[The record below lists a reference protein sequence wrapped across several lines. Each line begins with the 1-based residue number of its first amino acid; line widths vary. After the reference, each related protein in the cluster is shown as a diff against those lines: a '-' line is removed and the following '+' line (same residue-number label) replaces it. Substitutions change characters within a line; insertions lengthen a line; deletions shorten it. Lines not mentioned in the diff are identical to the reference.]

1 MLPAQLL
8 EWNRTETDYPR
19 SSTIADLFA
28 AQAVRTPDAVAVI
41 AQGRKLTYRELDEAA
56 NQLARRLQHLGVK
69 PDTLVGVAMGRSET
83 LVVSLLGIL
92 KAGGAYVPLDPTY
105 PQDRLSLMIEDS
117 QMPVLLATAASRAH
131 LPPAAAGLTIFNVE
145 DADLGRESAEAVASQ
160 ATPTHIAYVIYTSG
174 STGKPKGVM
183 VESRNVV
190 NFFTGMDR
198 AIGCEPGVWLAVT
211 SVSFDISVLEL
222 LWTLTRGFTVVVH
235 GDKGSATIADEIA
248 RYRVTHLQM
257 TPSLARMLTL
267 DPGAYAALGSLK
279 QMLLGGEA
287 VPAALIHHLRRVF
300 KGEIHN
306 MYGPTETTIWST
318 TCRVENVETSVS
330 IGKPIANTQIYMLD
344 ADLHPVPM
352 GEIGE
357 LFIGGDGVARGYWQ
371 RPELTAERFVMI
383 PGLGPDRGDIGRM
396 YRTGDLA
403 RFLPD
408 GNIDFLGRADYQ
420 IKLRGHRIEPGEI
433 EALLEKSP
441 GVRQAV
447 VVLREDREGDKR
459 LVAYLVAETADAASG
474 ARLRAALDAKLPDYM
489 VPSAFVFLDEL
500 PLTGNG
506 KIDRK
511 ALLKLPAPK
520 LASAAASRTAEPS
533 SEMER
538 IVARA
543 WQQALGIPSVGL
555 TENFFDL
562 GAHSLT
568 VAEAHAKLQE
578 ALGREIALLDL
589 FQFTTV
595 SALAAHLDAQ
605 SANQSVGVQAA
616 VSQLSERAAR
626 RRMARQRETTAP

>member
-8 EWNRTETDYPR
+8 EWNRTEADYPR
-19 SSTIADLFA
+19 SSTIAELFA
-28 AQAVRTPDAVAVI
+28 AQAARTPDAIAVI
-41 AQGRKLTYRELDEAA
+41 AQGRTLTYRQLDESA
-56 NQLARRLQHLGVK
+56 NRLAHRLQHLGVK
-69 PDTLVGVAMGRSET
+69 PDALIGVAMGRSET

-105 PQDRLSLMIEDS
+105 PEDRLSLVIEDS
-117 QMPVLLATAASRAH
+117 QMPVLLTTAASRAH
-131 LPPAAAGLTIFNVE
+131 LPPAAAGLTILDAE
-145 DADLGRESAEAVASQ
+145 DADLLRESAEEVISQ
-160 ATPTHIAYVIYTSG
+160 ATAANLAYVIYTSG

-183 VESRNVV
+183 VENRNVV

-198 AIGCEPGVWLAVT
+198 AIGCTPGVWLAVT

-235 GDKGSATIADEIA
+235 GDEGSATIADEIT
-248 RYRVTHLQM
+248 RHRVTHLQM

-267 DPGAYAALGSLK
+267 DVRAYAALGSLK

-287 VPAALIHHLRRVF
+287 VPAALINHLRQVF
-300 KGEIHN
+300 EGEIHN

-318 TCRVENVETSVS
+318 TCRVEDADTSVS
-330 IGKPIANTQIYMLD
+330 IGKPIANTQVYMLD
-344 ADLHPVPM
+344 ADLNPVPV

-357 LFIGGDGVARGYWQ
+357 LFIGGEGVARGYWR
-371 RPELTAERFVMI
+371 RPELTAERFVVI
-383 PGLGPDRGDIGRM
+383 PGLGPDRI

-433 EALLEKSP
+433 EALLEKFP
-441 GVRQAV
+441 GIRQAV

-459 LVAYLVAETADAASG
+459 LVAYLVADAAG
-474 ARLRAALDAKLPDYM
+474 AAATLRAAGDFRAAAGAKLPDYM

-511 ALLKLPAPK
+511 ALLKLPAPN
-520 LASAAASRTAEPS
+520 LASAAAHSAEPAN
-533 SEMER
+533 EMER
-538 IVARA
+538 TVARA
-543 WQQALGIPSVGL
+543 WQQALGISSVGFDD
-555 TENFFDL
+555 NFFDL

-568 VAEAHAKLQE
+568 VAEAHARLQE

-595 SALAAHLDAQ
+595 RALAAHLKTHSAGQ
-605 SANQSVGVQAA
+605 SNGAQAA
-616 VSQLSERAAR
+616 ASQLSERAAR

>member
-8 EWNRTETDYPR
+8 EWNRTEADYPR
-19 SSTIADLFA
+19 SSTIAELFA
-28 AQAVRTPDAVAVI
+28 AQAARTPDAVAVI
-41 AQGRKLTYRELDEAA
+41 AQGRTLTYRELDESA
-56 NQLARRLQHLGVK
+56 NRLARRLQNLGVK

-105 PQDRLSLMIEDS
+105 PPDRLSLVIEDS
-117 QMPVLLATAASRAH
+117 QMPVLLTTAASRAH
-131 LPPAAAGLTIFNVE
+131 LPPAAAGLTILDAE
-145 DADLGRESAEAVASQ
+145 DADLERESVKAVVSQ
-160 ATPTHIAYVIYTSG
+160 ATPTNFAYVIYTSG

-183 VESRNVV
+183 VENRNVV

-198 AIGCEPGVWLAVT
+198 AIGCAPGVWLAIT

-222 LWTLTRGFTVVVH
+222 LWTLTRGCTVVVH
-235 GDKGSATIADEIA
+235 GDEGSANIADEIT

-267 DPGAYAALGSLK
+267 DPRAYSALGSLK

-287 VPAALIHHLRRVF
+287 VPAALIHHLRQVF

-318 TCRVENVETSVS
+318 TCRVEDRDTSVS
-330 IGKPIANTQIYMLD
+330 IGRPIANTQIYILD
-344 ADLHPVPM
+344 PDFNPVPV

-357 LFIGGDGVARGYWQ
+357 LFISGDGLARGYWR
-371 RPELTAERFVMI
+371 RPELTAERFMTI
-383 PGLGPDRGDIGRM
+383 PGLGPDRI

-408 GNIDFLGRADYQ
+408 GNIHFLGRADYQ

-433 EALLEKSP
+433 ESVLEKFP
-441 GVRQAV
+441 GVRQAA

-459 LVAYLVAETADAASG
+459 LVAYLVAETAGSAA
-474 ARLRAALDAKLPDYM
+474 ALRAAGDLRAAAGAKLPDFM
-489 VPSAFVFLDEL
+489 VPSAFVFLNEL

-511 ALLKLPAPK
+511 ALLTLPPPN
-520 LASAAASRTAEPS
+520 LAFAAASHDAEPS
-533 SEMER
+533 SETER
-538 IVARA
+538 VVARA
-543 WQQALGIPSVGL
+543 WQLALGIPSVGL
-555 TENFFDL
+555 NDNFFDL

-568 VAEAHAKLQE
+568 VAEAHAKLE
-578 ALGREIALLDL
+578 EVLGREIALLDL
-589 FQFTTV
+589 FQYTTV
-595 SALAAHLDAQ
+595 SALAAHLDAE
-605 SANQSVGVQAA
+605 SGGAQAA
-616 VSQLSERAAR
+616 ASQLSVRAAR
-626 RRMARQRETTAP
+626 RRLARQRETKAP

>member
-8 EWNRTETDYPR
+8 EWNRTEADYPR
-19 SSTIADLFA
+19 SSTIAELFA
-28 AQAVRTPDAVAVI
+28 AQAARTPDAVAVI
-41 AQGRKLTYRELDEAA
+41 AQGRTLTYRELDESA
-56 NQLARRLQHLGVK
+56 NRLARRLQNLGVK

-83 LVVSLLGIL
+83 LVISLLGIL

-105 PQDRLSLMIEDS
+105 PPDRLSLVIEDS
-117 QMPVLLATAASRAH
+117 QMPVLLTTAASRAH
-131 LPPAAAGLTIFNVE
+131 LPPAAAGLTILDAE
-145 DADLGRESAEAVASQ
+145 DTVFERESAKAVVSQ
-160 ATPTHIAYVIYTSG
+160 ATPTNFAYVIYTSG

-183 VESRNVV
+183 VENRNVV

-198 AIGCEPGVWLAVT
+198 AIGCAPGVWLAIT

-222 LWTLTRGFTVVVH
+222 LWTLTRGCTVVVH
-235 GDKGSATIADEIA
+235 GDEGSATIADEIT

-267 DPGAYAALGSLK
+267 DPRAYSALGSLK

-287 VPAALIHHLRRVF
+287 VPAALIHHLRQVF

-318 TCRVENVETSVS
+318 TCRVEDRDTSVS
-330 IGKPIANTQIYMLD
+330 IGRPIANTQIYILD
-344 ADLHPVPM
+344 PDFNPVPV

-357 LFIGGDGVARGYWQ
+357 LFISGDGLARGYWR
-371 RPELTAERFVMI
+371 RPELTAERFMTI
-383 PGLGPDRGDIGRM
+383 PGLGPDRI

-408 GNIDFLGRADYQ
+408 GNIHFLGRADYQ

-433 EALLEKSP
+433 ESVLEKFP
-441 GVRQAV
+441 GVRQAA

-459 LVAYLVAETADAASG
+459 LVAYLVAETAGSAA
-474 ARLRAALDAKLPDYM
+474 ALRAAGDLRAAAGAKLPDFM
-489 VPSAFVFLDEL
+489 VPSAFVFLNEL

-511 ALLKLPAPK
+511 ALLTLPPPN
-520 LASAAASRTAEPS
+520 LAFAAASHGAEPS
-533 SEMER
+533 SETER
-538 IVARA
+538 VVARA
-543 WQQALGIPSVGL
+543 WQLALGIPSVGL
-555 TENFFDL
+555 NDNFFDL

-568 VAEAHAKLQE
+568 VAEAHAKLE
-578 ALGREIALLDL
+578 EVLGREIALLDL

-595 SALAAHLDAQ
+595 SALAAHLDAE
-605 SANQSVGVQAA
+605 SGGAQAA
-616 VSQLSERAAR
+616 ASQLSVRAAR
-626 RRMARQRETTAP
+626 RRLARQRETKAP

>member
-8 EWNRTETDYPR
+8 EWNRTEADYPR
-19 SSTIADLFA
+19 SSTIAELFA
-28 AQAVRTPDAVAVI
+28 AQAARTPDAVAVI
-41 AQGRKLTYRELDEAA
+41 AQGRTLTYRELDESA
-56 NQLARRLQHLGVK
+56 NRLARRLQNLGVK

-105 PQDRLSLMIEDS
+105 PPDRLSLVIEDS
-117 QMPVLLATAASRAH
+117 QMPVLLTTAASRAH
-131 LPPAAAGLTIFNVE
+131 LPPAAAGLTILDAE
-145 DADLGRESAEAVASQ
+145 DTDLERESAKAVVSQ
-160 ATPTHIAYVIYTSG
+160 ATPTNFAYVIYTSG

-183 VESRNVV
+183 VENRNVV

-198 AIGCEPGVWLAVT
+198 AIGCAPGVWLAIT

-222 LWTLTRGFTVVVH
+222 LWTLTRGCTVVVH
-235 GDKGSATIADEIA
+235 GDEGSANIADEIT

-267 DPGAYAALGSLK
+267 DPRAYSALGSLK

-287 VPAALIHHLRRVF
+287 VPAALIHHLRQVF

-318 TCRVENVETSVS
+318 TCRVEDRDTSVS
-330 IGKPIANTQIYMLD
+330 IGRPIANTQIYILD
-344 ADLHPVPM
+344 PDFNPVPV

-357 LFIGGDGVARGYWQ
+357 LFISGDGLARGYWR
-371 RPELTAERFVMI
+371 RPELTAERFMTI
-383 PGLGPDRGDIGRM
+383 PGLGPDRI

-408 GNIDFLGRADYQ
+408 GNIHFLGRADYQ

-433 EALLEKSP
+433 ESVLEKFP

-447 VVLREDREGDKR
+447 VILREDREGDKR
-459 LVAYLVAETADAASG
+459 LVAYLVAETAGSAA
-474 ARLRAALDAKLPDYM
+474 ALRAAGDLRAAAGAKLSDFM
-489 VPSAFVFLDEL
+489 VPSAFVFLNEL

-511 ALLKLPAPK
+511 ALLTLPPPN
-520 LASAAASRTAEPS
+520 LAFAAASHGAEPS
-533 SEMER
+533 SETER
-538 IVARA
+538 VVARA
-543 WQQALGIPSVGL
+543 WQLALGIPSVGL
-555 TENFFDL
+555 NDNFFDL

-568 VAEAHAKLQE
+568 VAEAHAKLE
-578 ALGREIALLDL
+578 EVLGREIALLDL

-595 SALAAHLDAQ
+595 SALAAHLDAE
-605 SANQSVGVQAA
+605 SGGAQAA
-616 VSQLSERAAR
+616 ASQLSERAAR
-626 RRMARQRETTAP
+626 RRLARQRETKAP

>member
-1 MLPAQLL
+1 LPAQLL
-8 EWNRTETDYPR
+8 EWNRTEADYPR
-19 SSTIADLFA
+19 SSTIAELFA
-28 AQAVRTPDAVAVI
+28 AQAARTPDAVAVI
-41 AQGRKLTYRELDEAA
+41 AQGRTLTYRELDESA
-56 NQLARRLQHLGVK
+56 NRLARRLQNLGVK

-105 PQDRLSLMIEDS
+105 PPDRLSLVIEDS
-117 QMPVLLATAASRAH
+117 QMPVLLTTAASRAH
-131 LPPAAAGLTIFNVE
+131 LPPAAAGVTILDAE
-145 DADLGRESAEAVASQ
+145 DTVFERESAKAVVSQ
-160 ATPTHIAYVIYTSG
+160 ATPTNFAYVIYTSG

-183 VESRNVV
+183 VENRNVV

-198 AIGCEPGVWLAVT
+198 AIGCAPGVWLAIT

-222 LWTLTRGFTVVVH
+222 LWTLTRGCTVVVH
-235 GDKGSATIADEIA
+235 GDEGSANIADEIT

-267 DPGAYAALGSLK
+267 DPRAYSALGSLK

-287 VPAALIHHLRRVF
+287 VPAALIHHLRQVF

-318 TCRVENVETSVS
+318 TCRVEDRDTSVS
-330 IGKPIANTQIYMLD
+330 IGRPIANTQIYILD
-344 ADLHPVPM
+344 PDFNPVPV

-357 LFIGGDGVARGYWQ
+357 LFISGDGLARGYWR
-371 RPELTAERFVMI
+371 RPELTAERFMTI
-383 PGLGPDRGDIGRM
+383 PGLGPDRI

-408 GNIDFLGRADYQ
+408 GNIHFLGRADYQ

-433 EALLEKSP
+433 ESVLEKFP
-441 GVRQAV
+441 GVRQAA

-459 LVAYLVAETADAASG
+459 LVAYLVAETAGSAA
-474 ARLRAALDAKLPDYM
+474 ALRAAGDLRAAAGAKLPDFM
-489 VPSAFVFLDEL
+489 VPSAFVFLNEL

-511 ALLKLPAPK
+511 ALLTLPPPN
-520 LASAAASRTAEPS
+520 LAFAAASHGAEPS
-533 SEMER
+533 SETER
-538 IVARA
+538 VVARA
-543 WQQALGIPSVGL
+543 WQLALGIPSVGL
-555 TENFFDL
+555 NDNFFDL

-568 VAEAHAKLQE
+568 VAEAHAKLE
-578 ALGREIALLDL
+578 EVLGREIALLDL

-595 SALAAHLDAQ
+595 SALAAHLDAE
-605 SANQSVGVQAA
+605 SGGAQAA
-616 VSQLSERAAR
+616 ASQLSVRAAR
-626 RRMARQRETTAP
+626 RRLARQRETKAP

>member
-8 EWNRTETDYPR
+8 EWNRTEADYPR
-19 SSTIADLFA
+19 SSTIAELFA
-28 AQAVRTPDAVAVI
+28 AQAARTPDAVAVI
-41 AQGRKLTYRELDEAA
+41 AQGRTLTYRELDESA
-56 NQLARRLQHLGVK
+56 NRLARRLQNLGVK

-105 PQDRLSLMIEDS
+105 PPDRLSLVIEDS
-117 QMPVLLATAASRAH
+117 QMPVLLTTAASRAH
-131 LPPAAAGLTIFNVE
+131 LPPAAAGLTILDAE
-145 DADLGRESAEAVASQ
+145 DTDLERESAKAVVSQ
-160 ATPTHIAYVIYTSG
+160 ATPTNFAYVIYTSG

-183 VESRNVV
+183 VENRNVV

-198 AIGCEPGVWLAVT
+198 AIGCAPGVWLAIT

-222 LWTLTRGFTVVVH
+222 LWTLTRGCTVVVH
-235 GDKGSATIADEIA
+235 GDEGSATIADEIT

-267 DPGAYAALGSLK
+267 DPRAYSALGSLK

-287 VPAALIHHLRRVF
+287 VPAALIHHLRQVF

-318 TCRVENVETSVS
+318 TCRVEDRDTSVS
-330 IGKPIANTQIYMLD
+330 IGRPIANTQIYILD
-344 ADLHPVPM
+344 PDFNPVPV

-357 LFIGGDGVARGYWQ
+357 LFISGDGLARGYWR
-371 RPELTAERFVMI
+371 RPELTAERFMTI
-383 PGLGPDRGDIGRM
+383 PGLGPDRI

-408 GNIDFLGRADYQ
+408 GNIHFLGRADYQ

-433 EALLEKSP
+433 ESVLEKFP
-441 GVRQAV
+441 GVRQAA

-459 LVAYLVAETADAASG
+459 LVAYLVAETAGSAA
-474 ARLRAALDAKLPDYM
+474 ALRAAGDLRAAAGAKLPDFM
-489 VPSAFVFLDEL
+489 VPSAFVFLNEL

-511 ALLKLPAPK
+511 ALLTLPPPN
-520 LASAAASRTAEPS
+520 LAFAAASHGAEPS
-533 SEMER
+533 SETER
-538 IVARA
+538 VVARA
-543 WQQALGIPSVGL
+543 WQLALGIPSVGL
-555 TENFFDL
+555 NDNFFDL

-568 VAEAHAKLQE
+568 VAEAHAKLE
-578 ALGREIALLDL
+578 EVLGREIALLDL

-595 SALAAHLDAQ
+595 SALAAHLDAE
-605 SANQSVGVQAA
+605 SGGAQAA
-616 VSQLSERAAR
+616 ASQLSVRAAR
-626 RRMARQRETTAP
+626 RRLARQRETKAP

>member
-8 EWNRTETDYPR
+8 EWNRTEADYPR
-19 SSTIADLFA
+19 SSTIAELFA
-28 AQAVRTPDAVAVI
+28 AQAARTPDAVAVI
-41 AQGRKLTYRELDEAA
+41 AQGRTLTYRELDESA
-56 NQLARRLQHLGVK
+56 NRLARRLQNLGVK

-105 PQDRLSLMIEDS
+105 PPDRLSLVIEDS
-117 QMPVLLATAASRAH
+117 QMPVLLTTAASRAH
-131 LPPAAAGLTIFNVE
+131 LPPAAAGLTILDAE
-145 DADLGRESAEAVASQ
+145 DTDLERESAKAVVSQ
-160 ATPTHIAYVIYTSG
+160 ATPTNFAYVIYTSG

-183 VESRNVV
+183 VENRNVV

-198 AIGCEPGVWLAVT
+198 AIGCAPGVWLAIT

-222 LWTLTRGFTVVVH
+222 LWTLTRGCTVVVH
-235 GDKGSATIADEIA
+235 GDEGSANIADEIT

-267 DPGAYAALGSLK
+267 DPRAYSALGSLK

-287 VPAALIHHLRRVF
+287 VPAALIHHLRQVF

-318 TCRVENVETSVS
+318 TCRVEDRDTSVS
-330 IGKPIANTQIYMLD
+330 IGRPIANTQIYILD
-344 ADLHPVPM
+344 PDFNPVPV

-357 LFIGGDGVARGYWQ
+357 LFISGDGLARGYWR
-371 RPELTAERFVMI
+371 RPELTAERFMTI
-383 PGLGPDRGDIGRM
+383 PGLGPDRI

-408 GNIDFLGRADYQ
+408 GNIHFLGRADYQ

-433 EALLEKSP
+433 ESVLEKFP

-447 VVLREDREGDKR
+447 VILREDREGDKR
-459 LVAYLVAETADAASG
+459 LVAYLVAETAGSAA
-474 ARLRAALDAKLPDYM
+474 ALRAAGDLRAAAGAKLPDFM
-489 VPSAFVFLDEL
+489 VPSAFVFLNEL

-511 ALLKLPAPK
+511 ALLTLPPPN
-520 LASAAASRTAEPS
+520 LAFAAASHDAEPS
-533 SEMER
+533 SETER
-538 IVARA
+538 VVARA
-543 WQQALGIPSVGL
+543 WQLALGIPSVGL
-555 TENFFDL
+555 NDNFFDL

-568 VAEAHAKLQE
+568 VAEAHAKLE
-578 ALGREIALLDL
+578 EVLGREIALLDL

-595 SALAAHLDAQ
+595 SALAAHLDAE
-605 SANQSVGVQAA
+605 SGGAQAA
-616 VSQLSERAAR
+616 ASQLSERAAR
-626 RRMARQRETTAP
+626 RRLARQRETKAP

>member
-8 EWNRTETDYPR
+8 EWNRTEADYPR

-28 AQAVRTPDAVAVI
+28 AQAARTPDTVAVI
-41 AQGRKLTYRELDEAA
+41 AQGRTLTYRELDEST
-56 NQLARRLQHLGVK
+56 NRLARRLQNLGVK

-83 LVVSLLGIL
+83 LVISLLGIL

-105 PQDRLSLMIEDS
+105 PQDRLSLVIEDS
-117 QMPVLLATAASRAH
+117 EMPVLLTTAASRAY
-131 LPPAAAGLTIFNVE
+131 LPPAAAGLTILNVE
-145 DADLGRESAEAVASQ
+145 DADLGRESAEAVASS
-160 ATPTHIAYVIYTSG
+160 AVPANIAYVIYTSG

-183 VESRNVV
+183 VENRNVV

-235 GDKGSATIADEIA
+235 GDEGSATIADEIT
-248 RYRVTHLQM
+248 RYKVTHLQM

-267 DPGAYAALGSLK
+267 DPRAYAALGSLK

-318 TCRVENVETSVS
+318 TCRVEDVDTSVS

-344 ADLHPVPM
+344 SDLNPVPA

-357 LFIGGDGVARGYWQ
+357 LFIGGDGVARGYWR
-371 RPELTAERFVMI
+371 RPELTAERFVAI
-383 PGLGPDRGDIGRM
+383 PGLGPDRI

-459 LVAYLVAETADAASG
+459 LVAYLVAEAADSTAGAA
-474 ARLRAALDAKLPDYM
+474 LRAALDAKLPDYM

-511 ALLKLPAPK
+511 ALLKLPPPN
-520 LASAAASRTAEPS
+520 LASAAASHTVEPS

-538 IVARA
+538 VVARA
-543 WQQALGIPSVGL
+543 WQQALGIPAVGL
-555 TENFFDL
+555 TDNFFDL

-568 VAEAHAKLQE
+568 VAEAHAKLEE

-595 SALAAHLDAQ
+595 SALAAHLDVQ
-605 SANQSVGVQAA
+605 SGAAQAA
-616 VSQLSERAAR
+616 SQLSERAAR
-626 RRMARQRETTAP
+626 RRMARQREATTP